1 MIHVTATNLTI
12 AMIVGHLLLN
22 IGTIFRMC
30 KCMLPKNRK
39 PVVREAL
46 QAE

>member
-22 IGTIFRMC
+22 AGTIFKML